1 MTSADRIVPVDSAM
15 GTLPIFRPLAKS
27 SSRAKLELTQTVG
40 EVQLTWR
47 GPNQLS
53 IPDQSVLLAAMACAK
68 GCEVLEEQRAEPA
81 AGQMALA
88 LLEPTGHRFQTA
100 SVWIPT
106 TFRMLSR
113 HCAAS
118 GHAGPNTSQVKA
130 SLKRLTETTIWM
142 RSGDREGSTRLLAWS
157 YSQADSVLL
166 TLNWRLVDALCGRR
180 YSRINL
186 HHRGLLATDVAKAL
200 HFSLSCQIGPGGS
213 WAYKLDNLQRHVW
226 GDQAEGEALRQRR
239 TKLRK
244 ALEALAGLPTWS
256 TSWNDNV
263 VTIKHERTARP
274 RVETSKTKT
283 VASYRSRRVES
294 VTVRSN
300 ESPSASNRFHS
311 QTEKASVHEGLAYED
326 VSALFNTKAGGDG
339 HQPPPP

>member
-1 MTSADRIVPVDSAM
+1 M
-15 GTLPIFRPLAKS
+15 GTLPVFRPLAKT
-27 SSRAKLELTQTVG
+27 SSRAKLELTQSVG

-68 GCEVLEEQRAEPA
+68 GCDVQQEQGAEPGA
-81 AGQMALA
+81 DRSALA

-106 TFRMLSR
+106 TFRKLSR

-118 GHAGPNTSQVKA
+118 GHAGPNTAQVKA

-186 HHRGLLATDVAKAL
+186 HHRGMLVTDVAKAL
-200 HFSLSCQIGPGGS
+200 HFSLSCQLGPGKS
-213 WAYKLDNLQRHVW
+213 WSYKLDNLQRHVW

-244 ALEALAGLPTWS
+244 ALDALGSLPTWS
-256 TSWNDNV
+256 TSWHDNV
-263 VTIKHERTARP
+263 VTVRHERTAQP
-274 RVETSKTKT
+274 QTEASKARAA
-283 VASYRSRRVES
+283 ASYRSRRIES
-294 VTVRSN
+294 VTVGSN
-300 ESPSASNRFHS
+300 APCNASNRFHS
-311 QTEKASVHEGLAYED
+311 QAEKSSVHEDLAHAD
-326 VSALFNTKAGGDG
+326 VSALFNT
-339 HQPPPP
+339 

>member
-1 MTSADRIVPVDSAM
+1 MSSADRIVPVDSAM
-15 GTLPIFRPLAKS
+15 GILPIFRPLAKTP
-27 SSRAKLELTQTVG
+27 SRAKLDLTQTFNGV
-40 EVQLTWR
+40 ELTWR

-68 GCEVLEEQRAEPA
+68 GCDVQEEQGAEPGA
-81 AGQMALA
+81 DHSALA

-118 GHAGPNTSQVKA
+118 GHAGPNTAQVKA

-166 TLNWRLVDALCGRR
+166 TLNWRLVDALCGRQ

-200 HFSLSCQIGPGGS
+200 HFSLSCQIRPGKFWS
-213 WAYKLDNLQRHVW
+213 YKLDNLQRHVW
-226 GDQAEGEALRQRR
+226 GNQAEGEALRQRR

-244 ALEALAGLPTWS
+244 ALDALAGLPSWS

-263 VTIKHERTARP
+263 VTVRHEGTAQP
-274 RVETSKTKT
+274 QGEASKTKT
-283 VASYRSRRVES
+283 AASYRSRRVET

-311 QTEKASVHEGLAYED
+311 QAEKASVHEDLAHAD
-326 VSALFNTKAGGDG
+326 VSALFNT
-339 HQPPPP
+339 